1 MLATTNRRR
10 LDMAKKKAAKT
21 KKARAGKKP
30 RLRDLRVRKGDL
42 AGGGNLGTTGFSGF
56 STGTVQKRD

>member
-1 MLATTNRRR
+1 
-10 LDMAKKKAAKT
+10 MAKKKAAKT